1 LNLYE
6 LSPSSFYSLFTLFT
20 ARPRPILI
28 FLFSL
33 FFANWPRLFFFSFTV
48 GPTADCLTGPRFIF
62 LLFLTVGPVSFFFL
76 PLGQQHRPSSLF
88 SCIRQMPS
96 RSVLTQMKACDTV
109 YLLSE
114 LFITLMPLDYYKI
127 SANMLGL
134 VLLFQQLR
142 QMISSIPFFTAL

>member
-1 LNLYE
+1 
-6 LSPSSFYSLFTLFT
+6 
-20 ARPRPILI
+20 
-28 FLFSL
+28 
-33 FFANWPRLFFFSFTV
+33 
-48 GPTADCLTGPRFIF
+48 
-62 LLFLTVGPVSFFFL
+62 
-76 PLGQQHRPSSLF
+76 
-88 SCIRQMPS
+88 
-96 RSVLTQMKACDTV
+96 MKACDTV